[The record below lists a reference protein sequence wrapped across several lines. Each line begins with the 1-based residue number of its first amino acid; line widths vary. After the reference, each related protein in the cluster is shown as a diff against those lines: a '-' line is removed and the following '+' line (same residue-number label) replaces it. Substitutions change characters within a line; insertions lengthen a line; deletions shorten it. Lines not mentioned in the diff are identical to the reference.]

1 MKSIIPKDIKK
12 EFPIFTREI
21 NGKSLIYLDSA
32 STSQKPQVVIDTEK
46 NYYERMNA
54 NVHRGVYQLSEEA
67 TLAYEDAH
75 RKVARLINAKFK
87 EIIFTKNTTESVNL
101 VAYTLGQT
109 LKKGDEILIT
119 VMEHHSNLVPWQ
131 QVAKRTGATL
141 KAIAVDKKGQLIIDE
156 ELFTKKTKIV
166 AFSHV
171 SNVLG
176 TINPVKDIIKKAH
189 AVNALVV
196 LDAAQSVPHMPVDV
210 QELDVDFM
218 AFSSHKMLGPT
229 GIGVLYG
236 KQALLEN
243 LDPFLFGGDMIREV
257 KMEDS
262 TFNDLPWKFEAGT
275 PHIAGGIAL
284 GAAVDYLMN
293 IGLKNIEQHERELLA
308 YAHEQLSKVK
318 GITIY
323 GPTNLIHKGGIIS
336 FNIEGI
342 HSHDVA
348 SILDTEGIC
357 IRGGHHCA
365 MPLMKNMDLAATC
378 RVSFYLYNTKED
390 IDRLVKA
397 LEKVKKVFL

>member
-1 MKSIIPKDIKK
+1 MKTIIPKDIKK
-12 EFPIFTREI
+12 DFPIFTREI
-21 NGKSLIYLDSA
+21 HGKPLVYLDSA
-32 STSQKPQVVIDTEK
+32 STSQKPKQVIDTEK
-46 NYYERMNA
+46 EYYERMNA
-54 NVHRGVYQLSEEA
+54 NIHRGVYKLSEEA

-87 EIIFTKNTTESVNL
+87 EIIFTKNTTESINL
-101 VAYTLGQT
+101 LAYTLGQK

-119 VMEHHSNLVPWQ
+119 AMEHHSNLVPWQ
-131 QVAKRTGATL
+131 QVAKRAGATL
-141 KAIAVDKKGQLIIDE
+141 KIMQVNKQGELIVDDK
-156 ELFTKKTKIV
+156 LFTKKTKIV

-176 TINPVKDIIKKAH
+176 TINPVQEIIQKAH
-189 AVNALVV
+189 AVGALVV

-210 QELDVDFM
+210 QDLDVDFM

-236 KQALLEN
+236 KQALLEVLN
-243 LDPFLFGGDMIREV
+243 PFLFGGDMIREV
-257 KMEDS
+257 KFEDT

-275 PHIAGGIAL
+275 PNIAGAIAF

-293 IGLKNIEQHERELLA
+293 MGLKNIEQHEQELLR
-308 YAHEQLSKVK
+308 YAHEQLAKVK
-318 GITIY
+318 GLTLY
-323 GPTNLIHKGGIIS
+323 GPKDLTKKSGIVA
-336 FNIEGI
+336 FNMEGI
-342 HSHDVA
+342 HSHDVS
-348 SILDTEGIC
+348 SIVDQEGIC

-365 MPLMKNMDLAATC
+365 MPLIKELKLEAAC

-397 LEKVKKVFL
+397 LEKVRQVFL